1 MTTDAVDVTIGLEV
15 GKTAHHACAML
26 NSGEIIYDKPLPQDE
41 DQLRKVFTDLQ
52 DHGTVLMVVDQPNTI
67 RALPIAVAR
76 DAGCLVGYLPGLA
89 MRKAADLYPGRS
101 KTDRRDAF
109 IIADTART
117 MPHTLRAV
125 DCDNDVLSA
134 LKMLSG
140 FDDDIAKDCTRTINR
155 LRSVLTQIHPSF
167 ERALVGDIITRLLV
181 LDILIHYGGPTKMK
195 KAGYQR
201 VHTWMSKRAKKDPTT
216 LVDAIFDSLKAQTV
230 TVPGTAAAEI
240 VIPQLAATIKALLEQ
255 RKTIAEQVEELLE
268 EFFSPRLDVHAG
280 SRHQDRSQH
289 PPGRRRLF

>member
-1 MTTDAVDVTIGLEV
+1 MTTGTTIDVAIGLDV

-26 NSGEIIYDKPLPQDE
+26 ETGEIIYDKPLPQDE
-41 DQLRKVFTDLQ
+41 TELRKVFTDLQ
-52 DHGTVLMVVDQPNTI
+52 QHGTVLVVVDQPSTI
-67 RALPIAVAR
+67 GALPIAVAR

-125 DCDNDVLSA
+125 DRDNEVPSA

-140 FDDDIAKDCTRTINR
+140 LDDDIARDATRTINR
-155 LRSVLTQIHPSF
+155 LRSVLTQIYLSF
-167 ERALVGDIITRLLV
+167 ERALPGDVITRPLV
-181 LDILIHYGGPTKMK
+181 LEMLIHYGGPTKLK

-201 VHTWMSKRAKKDPTT
+201 VHNWMAKRAKKDPTK
-216 LVDAIFDSLKAQTV
+216 LVDAIFAGQTM
-230 TVPGTAAAEI
+230 AWW
-240 VIPQLAATIKALLEQ
+240 
-255 RKTIAEQVEELLE
+255 
-268 EFFSPRLDVHAG
+268 PR
-280 SRHQDRSQH
+280 
-289 PPGRRRLF
+289 